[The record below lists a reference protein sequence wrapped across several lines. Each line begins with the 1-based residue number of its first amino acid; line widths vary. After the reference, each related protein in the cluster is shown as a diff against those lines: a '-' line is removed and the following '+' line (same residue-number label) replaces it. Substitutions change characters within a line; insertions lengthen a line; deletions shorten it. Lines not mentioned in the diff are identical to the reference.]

1 LTNKNTK
8 KFEHF
13 LTVSFHP
20 GVDQRFFCAVLDL
33 TFLKQKQWANDDDV
47 NQYIHSM
54 QTKKIPLFF
63 LMCSPAIASKST
75 SIGKNWFLKVAGFRL
90 WTIFY

>member
-20 GVDQRFFCAVLDL
+20 GVDQRFFCAVLEL

-54 QTKKIPLFF
+54 QTKKNPPVFSHVFTRHRFKIH
-63 LMCSPAIASKST
+63 
-75 SIGKNWFLKVAGFRL
+75 
-90 WTIFY
+90 